1 MLLRKENELLFDEI
15 VKDCHLFN
23 VNNVLDDHILDNI
36 TNLKLDTVTSLKG
49 IEKLRNLISLSIIG
63 KEDSTNIFEY
73 KKIYQRNRDNKD
85 FNMEDVFIYYYGEYT
100 KNQISED
107 DLKYIYKLNNLR
119 QLDLSRQ
126 RNLKSIDLSYFKNLE
141 DISLTECVHLKEV
154 KGIDKLNIINK
165 NIKQFNLDLAGC
177 YRLKN
182 VEGLNSIIKKCIEIG
197 NTTKNDIYL
206 PTIYF
211 DKINESYKKGLNNKL
226 KCFNWS
232 ELCPGYR
239 SDINDYNMK
248 IAYDLAR
255 DIVSEC
261 TKDDVDKM
269 DKVSSIYKW
278 VCNHIA
284 YDYEGLKL
292 NESAPIW
299 DTREKYNKVIRSSF
313 TTLYYKKGVCV
324 GVSGLFNYLCSLV
337 DVVALPAYCSAKQIS
352 FRRKV
357 LSNHQIS
364 KIYLKNNAYYFD
376 PTFDLDAIEFEF
388 FGKNKSEISNTHF
401 LAMGEYNEQNGK
413 SIQNILRVNGYMKN
427 NEGKRKDLGE
437 FKKTRG
443 SRGGR

>member
-1 MLLRKENELLFDEI
+1 MLERRENPQLFDEI
-15 VKDCHLFN
+15 VRDYNLSSVTNTISDSILSKITHLR
-23 VNNVLDDHILDNI
+23 LDKID
-36 TNLKLDTVTSLKG
+36 SLKG
-49 IEKLRNLISLSIIG
+49 IEKLENLIELEIVG

-73 KKIYQRNRDNKD
+73 KKIYQRNRDNEK
-85 FNMEDVFIYYYGEYT
+85 FKMEDVFVYYYGEYT
-100 KNQISED
+100 KNQIKEM
-107 DLKYIYKLNNLR
+107 DLKYIYKLKKL
-119 QLDLSRQ
+119 QYLDLSRQ
-126 RNLKSIDLSYFKNLE
+126 RNLKSIDVGFFKDLNKLH
-141 DISLTECVHLKEV
+141 LTECVYLKEI
-154 KGIDKLNIINK
+154 KNLDRLNVISK
-165 NIKQFNLDLAGC
+165 NIKKLSIDLAGC
-177 YRLKN
+177 YRLKKIDGIN
-182 VEGLNSIIKKCIEIG
+182 ELIKKFIAMG
-197 NTTKNDIYL
+197 NTTKNEIYL

-211 DKINESYKKGLNNKL
+211 DKIHEGYKKRINNKL

-248 IAYDLAR
+248 IAYDLAL
-255 DIVSEC
+255 DIVKDC
-261 TKDDVDKM
+261 TRLDNDKM

-278 VCNHIA
+278 VCNNIR
-284 YDYEGLKL
+284 YDYDGLKL
-292 NESAPIW
+292 NEAAPLH

-337 DVVALPAYCSAKQIS
+337 DVVALPAYCSAKQID

-388 FGKNKSEISNTHF
+388 FGKNKAEISNTHF
-401 LAMGEYNEQNGK
+401 LAMGEYAEKNGK
-413 SIQNILRVNGYMKN
+413 SIQNILRVNGYTQNKK
-427 NEGKRKDLGE
+427 GHARGE
-437 FKKTRG
+437 ARRSRG